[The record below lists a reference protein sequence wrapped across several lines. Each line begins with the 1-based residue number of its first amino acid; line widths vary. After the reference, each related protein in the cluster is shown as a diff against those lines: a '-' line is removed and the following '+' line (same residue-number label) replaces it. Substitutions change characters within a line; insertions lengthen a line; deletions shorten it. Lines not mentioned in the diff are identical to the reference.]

1 MYPFQPLLHFETEL
15 AEQGRRRSGIIRL
28 KFLCAEVSV
37 CLFRGRRPKL
47 LPGAYRQRISD

>member
-37 CLFRGRRPKL
+37 CLFRGRRPEL